1 MAERGP
7 LLDRISDRIE
17 LDMEEGDIAYF
28 HALSLHLEFTT
39 KIVTASVVACIGDD
53 ADRHRYSL
61 EHRLVRGDSLGDWV
75 EVLDEALTGPA
86 AQFFLPEAR
95 SVTRD
100 LTERVGEGDWRWS
113 AVQDLQSAAAEL
125 GATTSLGAK
134 VALRQF
140 FQIGVALRNKSRGH
154 GATTSAECSRICPV
168 LARAIEAVAEHCQIL
183 QVPWA
188 YLHRNLSGKYRVSP
202 LLGDC
207 SSLDYLKRVR
217 DVSTPNGVYVCI
229 EHPLIVRPIFSDPDV
244 GDILVANGA
253 YRGGSFEV
261 LSYVTN
267 ESRRQDGEP

>member
-207 SSLDYLKRVR
+207 SW
-217 DVSTPNGVYVCI
+217 G
-229 EHPLIVRPIFSDPDV
+229 
-244 GDILVANGA
+244 
-253 YRGGSFEV
+253 
-261 LSYVTN
+261 
-267 ESRRQDGEP
+267 